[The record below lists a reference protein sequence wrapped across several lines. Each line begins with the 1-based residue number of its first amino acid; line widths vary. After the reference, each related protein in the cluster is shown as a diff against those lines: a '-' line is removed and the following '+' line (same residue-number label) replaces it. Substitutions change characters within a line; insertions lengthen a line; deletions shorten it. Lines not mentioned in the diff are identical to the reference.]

1 MDEILNCYKH
11 GKYNKCVE
19 LIKLIP
25 PTDNVAENF
34 TTENCALVCSSIIKI
49 LENNPE
55 SLTKAEESLYLFFEN
70 VTSVGLLPASV
81 PLHLKLIVIFNFYW
95 WLLFHS
101 NKELNE
107 DECEEYL
114 TVVNVGLCRGYIQK
128 INLSNIEPHL
138 KMRLLVLNGQLC
150 SSNSKHKE
158 AFNHFQEALQ
168 LSINSPVPFFYIG
181 QESGKM
187 GLYDLMVEYF
197 EKLLK
202 AVEGQKERD
211 WNSFNF
217 VSLVLNWI
225 HPHDEITED
234 EALYA
239 LAVSYGLNE
248 RFSDAA
254 STFDRYFQYVG
265 VSDFTTN
272 VGRIIKIPNILT
284 VFHDASLT
292 NMLAGNLLRA
302 ENMALKANNQY
313 TPHDFLENSK
323 EEATLLE
330 KDVDWLRKTIEEEL
344 LESDIIINVKKN
356 DRMYNEHS
364 IYFLSENV
372 IAQLIL
378 AEIQKIQQSEE
389 YTMTLKKIFSC
400 FSCYFGGLTR
410 KEFLTD
416 EEKQI
421 AQLIKALGSKTCL
434 RIAQLQ
440 IQSGSISNVEK
451 MLKRSLS
458 CNKGDKDV
466 LYCYAKFLIGE
477 GRHREALKLWNSFSK
492 EETTVTSNSVQSL
505 SLRYFLTDQV
515 SAVELEKMHKELQR
529 YYE

>member
-1 MDEILNCYKH
+1 MA
-11 GKYNKCVE
+11 
-19 LIKLIP
+19 IP
-25 PTDNVAENF
+25 HKNV
-34 TTENCALVCSSIIKI
+34 
-49 LENNPE
+49 P
-55 SLTKAEESLYLFFEN
+55 Y
-70 VTSVGLLPASV
+70 
-81 PLHLKLIVIFNFYW
+81 
-95 WLLFHS
+95 
-101 NKELNE
+101 
-107 DECEEYL
+107 
-114 TVVNVGLCRGYIQK
+114 
-128 INLSNIEPHL
+128 
-138 KMRLLVLNGQLC
+138 
-150 SSNSKHKE
+150 
-158 AFNHFQEALQ
+158 HFQ
-168 LSINSPVPFFYIG
+168 
-181 QESGKM
+181 
-187 GLYDLMVEYF
+187 
-197 EKLLK
+197 
-202 AVEGQKERD
+202 
-211 WNSFNF
+211 
-217 VSLVLNWI
+217 
-225 HPHDEITED
+225 
-234 EALYA
+234 
-239 LAVSYGLNE
+239 

-272 VGRIIKIPNILT
+272 DGRIIKIPNILT

-323 EEATLLE
+323 GEATLLE
-330 KDVDWLRKTIEEEL
+330 KDVEWLRKTIEEEL

-400 FSCYFGGLTR
+400 FSCYFGSLTR

-466 LYCYAKFLIGE
+466 LYCYTKFLIGE
-477 GRHREALKLWNSFSK
+477 GRHREALKLWNSFST
-492 EETTVTSNSVQSL
+492 EETTVPSNSVQSL

-515 SAVELEKMHKELQR
+515 SAGELEKMHKELQR